1 MSTGDSGVDRD
12 IYLHR
17 KFGQTILQYGNPISI
32 TAKVSVPI
40 NSGVYKVAPPPGGGG
55 RMKLLGKKIK

>member
-40 NSGVYKVAPPPGGGG
+40 NSELYKVAPPPPGGG
-55 RMKLLGKKIK
+55 